1 MRKFIVSLAVQ
12 ICLICVHQCSIILK
26 LIALFYTIIGSSFP
40 LLQKKMPMNRIYT
53 QLLYIRKTYNN
64 GDGYNNQEV
73 IQLPFPLT
81 KEIQR
86 LKSLMNELERLT
98 PKIPDDSVK
107 RIMEKLNF

>member
-1 MRKFIVSLAVQ
+1 
-12 ICLICVHQCSIILK
+12 
-26 LIALFYTIIGSSFP
+26 
-40 LLQKKMPMNRIYT
+40 MNRIYT

-107 RIMEKLNF
+107 LIMEKLNF

>member
-1 MRKFIVSLAVQ
+1 
-12 ICLICVHQCSIILK
+12 
-26 LIALFYTIIGSSFP
+26 
-40 LLQKKMPMNRIYT
+40 MNRIYT

-98 PKIPDDSVK
+98 PQIPDDSVK

>member
-1 MRKFIVSLAVQ
+1 
-12 ICLICVHQCSIILK
+12 
-26 LIALFYTIIGSSFP
+26 
-40 LLQKKMPMNRIYT
+40 MNRIYT

-64 GDGYNNQEV
+64 EDGYSNHTI

-81 KEIQR
+81 KEIER
-86 LKSLMNELERLT
+86 LKALINQLEELT

>member
-1 MRKFIVSLAVQ
+1 M
-12 ICLICVHQCSIILK
+12 CSIVLK
-26 LIALFYTIIGSSFP
+26 IIALFYTIIESSFS

-64 GDGYNNQEV
+64 GDGYSNHTI

-81 KEIQR
+81 KEIER
-86 LKSLMNELERLT
+86 LKALMNQLEVLT